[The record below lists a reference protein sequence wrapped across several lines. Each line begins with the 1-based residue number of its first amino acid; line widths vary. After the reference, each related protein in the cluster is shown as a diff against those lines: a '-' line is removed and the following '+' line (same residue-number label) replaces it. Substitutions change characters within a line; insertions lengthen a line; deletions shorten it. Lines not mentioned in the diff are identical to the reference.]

1 MKTWLSA
8 LALALLTFAIAASP
22 VWALGGA
29 LEAASDTSFAR
40 PHDLVLSADAPYL
53 YVSDV
58 GNDAVKVLD
67 PMTLR
72 TLGTI
77 GPDELDS
84 PHDVVFDAR
93 GRLLVADT
101 GNDRV
106 AVYEVAGT
114 RGKLV
119 AELTGGLRSAEGVTV
134 GPDGRVYVNSASG
147 HTVAVFAGTARVT
160 RWPARA
166 GRPVDSTAGLTTS
179 MWTRRVAYS
188 SSIPATTAY
197 KFSMRT

>member
-8 LALALLTFAIAASP
+8 LTLALLTFAIPAAP
-22 VWALGGA
+22 VWALGAA
-29 LEAASDTSFAR
+29 LEAASDTSFSR
-40 PHDLVLSADAPYL
+40 PPDLVLSPEAAYL

-58 GNDAVKVLD
+58 GNDAVQVLD
-67 PMTLR
+67 PVTLR

-119 AELTGGLRSAEGVTV
+119 AELTRGLRSPE
-134 GPDGRVYVNSASG
+134 D
-147 HTVAVFAGTARVT
+147 VAVRGDTLWVSDTYNNRIL
-160 RWPARA
+160 RYRL
-166 GRPVDSTAGLTTS
+166 R
-179 MWTRRVAYS
+179 
-188 SSIPATTAY
+188 
-197 KFSMRT
+197 

>member
-1 MKTWLSA
+1 MRSTRMRSTPMHRHHETIPRRDVRRMLHRRESNRHED
-8 LALALLTFAIAASP
+8 LALRTDAGPADLRHSRRP
-22 VWALGGA
+22 VWALGAA
-29 LEAASDTSFAR
+29 LEAASDTSFSR
-40 PHDLVLSADAPYL
+40 LHDLVLSPEAAYL

-58 GNDAVKVLD
+58 GNDAVQVLD

-119 AELTGGLRSAEGVTV
+119 AELTGGLRSPEGVTV
-134 GPDGRVYVNSASG
+134 RGYTLWVSDTYNNRILRY
-147 HTVAVFAGTARVT
+147 RL
-160 RWPARA
+160 R
-166 GRPVDSTAGLTTS
+166 
-179 MWTRRVAYS
+179 
-188 SSIPATTAY
+188 
-197 KFSMRT
+197 